1 MHIVVY
7 TDMKGILTRKS
18 CSFVYAKMLVR
29 HRSITPEKNV
39 LVFSGKDMHGNS
51 ETQKVSSA

>member
-1 MHIVVY
+1 MVY

>member
-1 MHIVVY
+1 MVY
-7 TDMKGILTRKS
+7 TEVKGILTRKS
-18 CSFVYAKMLVR
+18 CSFVYAEMLVK

-39 LVFSGKDMHGNS
+39 LVFSGNDMHGNS